1 MKDSFVIVFTMK
13 SCPFCTDFKEMLQK
27 ENIEFYDRD
36 IDEFKEEYDLF
47 TQLTNNEMIP
57 AVMIIETEGDK
68 NNSFLY
74 APERDYNELSE
85 AVEIIK
91 KHILKS

>member
-1 MKDSFVIVFTMK
+1 MK
-13 SCPFCTDFKEMLQK
+13 SCPFCTEFKEMLQK
-27 ENIEFYDRD
+27 ESIEFYDRD
-36 IDEFKEEYDLF
+36 IDEYKEEYDLF
-47 TQLTNNEMIP
+47 TKLTENEMIP
-57 AVMIIETEGDK
+57 SIMIIENFGED

-91 KHILKS
+91 NHIIKS

>member
-1 MKDSFVIVFTMK
+1 MK